1 MSFPNTI
8 IAEMQAEIAKL
19 EQDNQ
24 KFRARMA
31 WIEKERDELLDAL
44 TPFSK
49 LYQDHHKNLPNT
61 QPIYGIGDALIHVG
75 DMRKA
80 AILVWSIRK
89 Q

>member
-1 MSFPNTI
+1 MTSPNTI
-8 IAEMQAEIAKL
+8 IADMQAEIAKI
-19 EQDNQ
+19 EQENKQ
-24 KFRARMA
+24 VRARMA
-31 WIEKERDELLDAL
+31 RIEEERNDLLDAL
-44 TPFSK
+44 APFSK
-49 LYQDHHKNLPNT
+49 LYQDHHKHLPNT